1 MRERHAETEKIET
14 LGSSRMTKILEEIG
28 AESGAGGIKGEEK
41 KIVSAF
47 VKRRSRSMRTI
58 YVCTIASVIL
68 HLEYCA
74 NIGATRRELFRIY
87 SLDVAG

>member
-28 AESGAGGIKGEEK
+28 AESGAGGIKREEK

-47 VKRRSRSMRTI
+47 V
-58 YVCTIASVIL
+58 
-68 HLEYCA
+68 
-74 NIGATRRELFRIY
+74 
-87 SLDVAG
+87 